1 MVSSVKVRWRLSNN
15 AEVYKNGCYRPVI
28 DAWFPLE
35 ELLRKIR
42 LGGLVGGVSVGVG
55 C

>member
-15 AEVYKNGCYRPVI
+15 AEVYKNGCYRPVVDGLVSI
-28 DAWFPLE
+28 GG
-35 ELLRKIR
+35 KNR